1 MRPRRGSVSP
11 VPRNLFVTMAPAAS
25 EGCYGRGRG
34 RMTDVLGVHNE
45 RNYGEGRRQMGQLHD
60 REQLV
65 ILDVRK
71 PAVSM
76 RLG

>member
-34 RMTDVLGVHNE
+34 RMTDVLGEYTTRGITGKV
-45 RNYGEGRRQMGQLHD
+45 GD
-60 REQLV
+60 RW
-65 ILDVRK
+65 
-71 PAVSM
+71 VSFTI
-76 RLG
+76 GSN